1 MQGPQLWQRGNFWS
15 ASLELDFVTTENPFL
30 RSPPSSTPR
39 ASLDR
44 NVNSHELCPHR
55 PPDVHWKRLRLHR
68 PRISA
73 PRAAAPTVAMESSS
87 QDPLAFLAKNPVF
100 VGLSDA
106 YSAFQARRAKLG
118 LSNPGTVESI
128 AKGV

>member
-1 MQGPQLWQRGNFWS
+1 
-15 ASLELDFVTTENPFL
+15 
-30 RSPPSSTPR
+30 
-39 ASLDR
+39 
-44 NVNSHELCPHR
+44 
-55 PPDVHWKRLRLHR
+55 
-68 PRISA
+68 
-73 PRAAAPTVAMESSS
+73 MESSS